1 MNIFVQYNMEE
12 CPICMEPLSGTVVH
26 LGCCKKQVHIQCY
39 ISRCPF
45 CRSDLLMPPAQP
57 LQHVII
63 PVPIAVEDPR
73 RSSARG
79 LVATLVCMGIIVSPL
94 LIFTVQR
101 NH

>member
-1 MNIFVQYNMEE
+1 
-12 CPICMEPLSGTVVH
+12 
-26 LGCCKKQVHIQCY
+26 
-39 ISRCPF
+39 
-45 CRSDLLMPPAQP
+45 LMPPAQP